1 MEAKLPFNLVK
12 HKLLFPLVEDFPP
25 PLAALKMFLMH
36 YYIAYI
42 RMVNHE
48 FLCQES
54 VTFGQWRAVT
64 FITRPSDPPLERK

>member
-1 MEAKLPFNLVK
+1 MDFLIIEAKLPFNLVK

-25 PLAALKMFLMH
+25 PLTALKMFLMH

-42 RMVNHE
+42 RMVYHE

-54 VTFGQWRAVT
+54 VTFGEIWFRYTVKLYY
-64 FITRPSDPPLERK
+64 S